1 MRAFHPVSLF
11 EYPLDEWN
19 GPNGAW
25 DCFVLSLV
33 ISSISA
39 ADITYA
45 YGLIKSSSLISFTL
59 YVARPD
65 AVVVAHFS
73 LDTFVC
79 RLFWIAPIRSNWISH
94 WAAKV
99 HSHQPLFSAKK
110 NYILNI
116 CFFFFCCKFDTEHIV
131 KCIFH
136 WICDGFLHYS
146 QTIDLQRNLTA
157 KLLLFVFGYFVLT
170 WITLRCRLNL
180 VNAIVLPS
188 RVFFG

>member
-1 MRAFHPVSLF
+1 MKRA
-11 EYPLDEWN
+11 N
-19 GPNGAW
+19 GPW

-94 WAAKV
+94 WTAKV

-110 NYILNI
+110 LHFEYL
-116 CFFFFCCKFDTEHIV
+116 FFFLLCCKFDTEHIV

-146 QTIDLQRNLTA
+146 QALDLLTTQFNS
-157 KLLLFVFGYFVLT
+157 K
-170 WITLRCRLNL
+170 I
-180 VNAIVLPS
+180 AIVCLWILCVDLNNFGMSVKLGKCYCIAEPS
-188 RVFFG
+188 LFG